1 VFHHTLKIQSIINSK
16 ESNKMKKSLKILVIA
31 AIAITASFTVQA
43 QKYMTKNGNI
53 KFYSETPIETI
64 EATNNQ
70 VNAAL
75 DSQTGDLVFKVLIKS
90 FQFEKAL
97 MQEHFNENYME
108 SDKFPNSTFVGKV
121 TNLTA
126 VDFSKEGSYEATIEG
141 DLTIHGVTKK
151 ISEKG
156 TFTVKAGDKIHGIS
170 KFNVKPADYSIKI
183 PGAVVKN
190 IAETI
195 EVTVDIELSKM

>member
-1 VFHHTLKIQSIINSK
+1 MIHLI
-16 ESNKMKKSLKILVIA
+16 KILALLI
-31 AIAITASFTVQA
+31 IGLTSTLTVHA

-53 KFYSETPIETI
+53 KFYSETPMETI
-64 EATNNQ
+64 QADNNQ

-75 DSQTGDLVFKVLIKS
+75 DIQTGDIVFKVLIMS

-97 MQEHFNENYME
+97 MQEHFNENYLE
-108 SDKFPNSTFVGKV
+108 SDKFPNSTFKGKV
-121 TNLTA
+121 TDLSAINFL
-126 VDFSKEGSYEATIEG
+126 KEGTYEAVIEG
-141 DLTIHGVTKK
+141 DLTIHGVTQK

-156 TFTVKAGDKIHGIS
+156 IFTVKAGDKIHGNS
-170 KFNVKPADYSIKI
+170 KFNVKPADYNIKI